1 MLHNEYVLLLMFA
14 YFHLSDIH
22 ALYLCWDPFADG
34 QPVEWIMWP
43 KAIQFSLKIAQYS
56 AWDAGMWKLYLA
68 VLIKWGYN
76 CKVWSV
82 WRCSYP
88 QHPNPLCS
96 LPGLL
101 KQVETYAC
109 GGSHLISGDLYFT
122 STLMNSPLMKREDYK
137 FSGYMGLYM
146 KKHRK
151 LLLSLDCNFL

>member
-56 AWDAGMWKLYLA
+56 AWDAGTWKLCLA
-68 VLIKWGYN
+68 ILIKWGYN

-109 GGSHLISGDLYFT
+109 GGSYLISGGFIFHQHSHEQSSHEARRLQIQWIHGFIHEKT
-122 STLMNSPLMKREDYK
+122 QKVVAQFRL
-137 FSGYMGLYM
+137 
-146 KKHRK
+146 
-151 LLLSLDCNFL
+151 

>member
-1 MLHNEYVLLLMFA
+1 MLHNEYALLLMFA
-14 YFHLSDIH
+14 YFNLSDIH

-56 AWDAGMWKLYLA
+56 AWDAGMWKLCLA

-88 QHPNPLCS
+88 QHPNPLCF

-101 KQVETYAC
+101 KQMETYAC
-109 GGSHLISGDLYFT
+109 GGSHLISGIYISPALSWT
-122 STLMNSPLMKREDYK
+122 VLSWSEKTTNSVDTWVYTWKNAE
-137 FSGYMGLYM
+137 SCC
-146 KKHRK
+146 
-151 LLLSLDCNFL
+151 SV

>member
-56 AWDAGMWKLYLA
+56 AWDAGTWKLYLA

-101 KQVETYAC
+101 KQVEKYAC
-109 GGSHLISGDLYFT
+109 GGSHLISGVYISPALSWT
-122 STLMNSPLMKREDYK
+122 VLSWSEKTTNSVDTWVYTWKNTE
-137 FSGYMGLYM
+137 SCC
-146 KKHRK
+146 
-151 LLLSLDCNFL
+151 SV